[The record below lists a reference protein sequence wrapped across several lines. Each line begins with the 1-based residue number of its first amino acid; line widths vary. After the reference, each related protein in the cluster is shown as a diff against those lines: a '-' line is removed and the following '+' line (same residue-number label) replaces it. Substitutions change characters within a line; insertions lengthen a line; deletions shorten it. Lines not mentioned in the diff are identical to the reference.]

1 MDDKQ
6 NNLDVVFVQLV
17 MSLHSAAMYQMG
29 KVASPI
35 SGKIERDL
43 PMAKNSIDMLEMLE
57 RKTKGNLDDEEQK
70 ILERFL
76 FELRMNYVDEVK
88 KDKQP
93 KETPGDEKPAETTES
108 TDDSKASDATDST
121 TDSSEKD

>member
-6 NNLDVVFVQLV
+6 NSLDVVFVQLV

-88 KDKQP
+88 KDQQP
-93 KETPGDEKPAETTES
+93 EEPQGDDKPAETTES
-108 TDDSKASDATDST
+108 TDDSKGTEAASDGSNDN
-121 TDSSEKD
+121 